1 MDEYVDTVHRLG
13 KKEANRT
20 RQVIVQ
26 FVKSQTTARDG
37 CQPEGEVNP
46 ATGLI
51 QPASD
56 GTGVGESGD
65 EPPAKKRKSVARPY
79 KDYFLKYGFV
89 NCSNPSQD
97 PRPMCVICCEKLA
110 NESLKPTKLKRHL
123 ETLRPPI
130 WFLIVWPHDK
140 KKLLLPATIDMVST
154 VIDEKSAEK
163 LKRIPLS
170 NNTVS
175 RRIHDISENLEEQ
188 LVSRLKAA
196 GDFSIQLDESTD
208 VSDCASLLVYVRY
221 VWENDFAE
229 DFLCC
234 LTIPTGTTGEEIFSV
249 LNDYMATKCGLDW
262 ANCKGITSDGAANMT
277 GRNSGVVKRIKEAAG
292 KDIVWN
298 HCFIHRQALACKG
311 IPPDLDKVL
320 KEVIRVVNFIK
331 GSALNHRL
339 FDQLCADMGAEHTH
353 LLFHTEVRWLSKGR
367 VLTRVYELRNE
378 IHAFLHEKKSPLAD
392 LFTDDWLFTL
402 SYLADIFSSLNEL
415 NLKLQGQCDDVFR
428 NWKHVMA
435 FQKSLKLWLARLRR
449 PNPSHYMFPT
459 VLQHIEE
466 NDVSDTDVKHLTGL
480 IRTHFV
486 ALIDNFDRYF
496 PTERYDILSD
506 KRWIQNPFEFESP
519 ESLLELGLTP
529 AEEKELL
536 QLSSDRT
543 LKRRHECMAL
553 SSFWISISSEY
564 PVLSKASIL
573 LLIPFT
579 TTYKCEV
586 GFSVFT
592 KIKTRHRNRLNAA
605 PDMRVALSSCTP
617 DWNAILKAHLL

>member
-1 MDEYVDTVHRLG
+1 MKPLGYEAKRLP
-13 KKEANRT
+13 ETNTSPVFANKPLEFFQRKA
-20 RQVIVQ
+20 QDI
-26 FVKSQTTARDG
+26 KSSAEVLRRNVSLNDRAQLASYMVSYRVAMEK
-37 CQPEGEVNP
+37 QPHTIAE
-46 ATGLI
+46 
-51 QPASD
+51 
-56 GTGVGESGD
+56 
-65 EPPAKKRKSVARPY
+65 
-79 KDYFLKYGFV
+79 
-89 NCSNPSQD
+89 
-97 PRPMCVICCEKLA
+97 
-110 NESLKPTKLKRHL
+110 
-123 ETLRPPI
+123 
-130 WFLIVWPHDK
+130 
-140 KKLLLPATIDMVST
+140 KLLLPAAIDIVST

-163 LKRIPLS
+163 LKCIPLS

-229 DFLCC
+229 DLLCC
-234 LTIPTGTTGEEIFSV
+234 LTIPTATTGEEIFSV

-262 ANCKGITSDGAANMT
+262 ANCKGISDGAANMT

-339 FDQLCADMGAEHTH
+339 FDQLCAGAEHTH

-415 NLKLQGQCDDVFR
+415 NLKF
-428 NWKHVMA
+428 
-435 FQKSLKLWLARLRR
+435 KSLKLWLARLRR

-506 KRWIQNPFEFESP
+506 KRWIQNPFDFESP

-564 PVLSKASIL
+564 PGLSKASIL

-592 KIKTRHRNRLNAA
+592 KIKTRHRNRLNAH
-605 PDMRVALSSCTP
+605 LS
-617 DWNAILKAHLL
+617 H